1 MQSLVQEFPLTQ
13 WLVRELGFAPPVR
26 FDRIAGGRSN
36 LTFFVTDALGRT
48 AVLRRPPLDGVLATA
63 HDVVR
68 EARIIG
74 ALAGTAVPVPEVLG
88 VCEEPES
95 GGPFFVMER
104 VDGLVLRTTADA
116 QGAPATARAG
126 AGEALVDALAAL
138 HACDV
143 GAIGLDDLVRR
154 SGYLER
160 QLRRWRSQLEHAVE
174 PPSLLFEVHDALVDA
189 IPSAGPQVLT
199 HGDFRIDNCILG
211 PDGSVRAVLD
221 WELASVGDPIA
232 DLALLLVYWRE
243 AGDPM
248 LDEAYV
254 GAPTAVPGF
263 ALRRD
268 LLARYQAR
276 TGAVVEHL
284 PVYLAFAEWRLAC
297 ILQGVVDRHAS
308 GVMGEVDSG
317 AGMPASLVASHAAAA
332 AGFLATFRP

>member
-36 LTFFVTDALGRT
+36 LTFFVTDASGRT

-74 ALAGTAVPVPEVLG
+74 ALAGTAVPVPEVFG
-88 VCEEPES
+88 VCDEPAS

-116 QGAPATARAG
+116 LGAPAAARAG

-143 GAIGLDDLVRR
+143 VAIGLGDLVRR

-160 QLRRWRSQLEHAVE
+160 QLRRWRAQLEHAVE
-174 PPSLLFEVHDALVDA
+174 PPPLLFEVHDALVDA
-189 IPSAGPQVLT
+189 IPPAGPQVLT

-248 LDEAYV
+248 LDESYV

-268 LLARYQAR
+268 LLARYETR

-284 PVYLAFAEWRLAC
+284 PVYLAFAAWRLAC

-308 GVMGEVDSG
+308 GAMGEVDSWV
-317 AGMPASLVASHAAAA
+317 GMPASLVASHAAAA